1 MTKFIGFPLTAIRV
15 PVIILVLIF
24 VATQLY
30 TTPVFA
36 AGSSSSSTP
45 KKKCKKGYVWSKKYK
60 KCVKKTSELLTDDDL
75 YWQARTHVED
85 GKYNVALDLLWRV
98 KDQNQ
103 ARVLNYIGYSTRKL
117 GDVDEG
123 ITYYKKALSLDPNYN
138 VAREYLGEGYLQ
150 KGDLGSAKQQLAEI
164 ATRCGTSCDEY
175 KELAEEIAKY
185 EAKGEAT
192 AQ

>member
-24 VATQLY
+24 AATQLY

-36 AGSSSSSTP
+36 ASSSSSSTP

-60 KCVKKTSELLTDDDL
+60 KCVKKTSELLSDDDL
-75 YWQARTHVED
+75 YWQARAHVED

-150 KGDLGSAKQQLAEI
+150 KGDLGSAKQQLTEI
-164 ATRCGTSCDEY
+164 AMRCGTSCDEY

-185 EAKGEAT
+185 VAKGEVT

>member
-1 MTKFIGFPLTAIRV
+1 MTKFIGFPLTVIHV

-75 YWQARTHVED
+75 YWQARTHIED

-185 EAKGEAT
+185 VAKGEVT